1 MNDFLA
7 VAYAGMA
14 AAAVTNP
21 SGQMDMNSGAH
32 HPHHLYLAAAAA
44 AANGGSNSAPT
55 NSSKTAQ
62 MQDQLDRGVRK
73 PKCARCRNHGMVSWL
88 KGHKRHCKFKDCMCA
103 KCNLIA
109 ERQRVMAAQVALKRQ
124 QAAEDAIAMGMRCIS
139 PYGQLPP
146 GPVFSEHND
155 EDDEDDEED
164 DEDGVHQSQQTGSFG
179 SSTNSSST
187 SSSSNSS
194 FNKPANVNLKQKRDL
209 SSYEDSFKSK
219 KHKQL
224 YQEGTNEENEFEN
237 KPEDEETRR
246 RRAQEAMMK
255 LHNDCLKN
263 KSRTANLPA
272 FKDSSSSEHSNNERV
287 ARKSDG
293 NVKKSTS
300 LSSNT
305 PPFSCSSSSSS
316 SSSSSFSPY
325 DNRPAAV
332 NYEANEHKQA
342 PNRFDHLELLQRL
355 FPQHK
360 YNFLDLVL
368 HECNNDLK
376 KTIEHFINLN
386 ESVKNQ
392 PQASKGFNDGS
403 DESSAFMSALL
414 NGCAAAS
421 SPQSN
426 NQQQVSPKFPNHLAA
441 AHQHQH
447 QQQQQQLSMIN
458 FINQQHNS
466 QQILLNQ
473 RNLFPT
479 PSSSSSPNTSSN
491 HMYHYLP
498 HLFDLNNTSNAHI
511 QPQPQQQ
518 QTFRSNPQLDLIA
531 AAAAAQ
537 FGHAFNPFALA
548 AAAAANTTYSTGGQV
563 NSSASSEAAIS
574 PPSKMLGKF
583 KKHHLNTSNSSNS
596 SSSPSSPLSASSP
609 SPSSTKQN
617 SPTTQSPSSSAPA
630 TITTTAVASPI
641 HINNTNSE

>member
-21 SGQMDMNSGAH
+21 SSQMDSVH

-44 AANGGSNSAPT
+44 AANGGSNGASSS
-55 NSSKTAQ
+55 SSKTAQ
-62 MQDQLDRGVRK
+62 LQEQMDRGVRK

-146 GPVFSEHND
+146 GPVFSENND
-155 EDDEDDEED
+155 DDDEDDEED
-164 DEDGVHQSQQTGSFG
+164 DDDAIYQSQQAGSFG

-194 FNKPANVNLKQKRDL
+194 FNKPANVNSKQKRDL
-209 SSYEDSFKSK
+209 SSHEDSFKSK

-224 YQEGTNEENEFEN
+224 YQEATNEENEFEN

-263 KSRTANLPA
+263 KSRTSNLSV
-272 FKDSSSSEHSNNERV
+272 FKDISSSEHSNNERV
-287 ARKSDG
+287 TRKPDA
-293 NVKKSTS
+293 NMKKPTS

-325 DNRPAAV
+325 DSRPAAV
-332 NYEANEHKQA
+332 NYEANEHKHA

-368 HECNNDLK
+368 QECNNDLK

-386 ESVKNQ
+386 EGVNKNQ
-392 PQASKGFNDGS
+392 PQPPKGFNETS
-403 DESSAFMSALL
+403 DEPSAFMSLL
-414 NGCAAAS
+414 NGCAAS

-426 NQQQVSPKFPNHLAA
+426 NPQQVSPKFPNHLAA
-441 AHQHQH
+441 AHQH

-473 RNLFPT
+473 RNLF
-479 PSSSSSPNTSSN
+479 SSSSSPNTSNNQQSV
-491 HMYHYLP
+491 YHYLP
-498 HLFDLNNTSNAHI
+498 HLFDLNNPSNVHI

-518 QTFRSNPQLDLIA
+518 QSFRSNPQLDLIA

-548 AAAAANTTYSTGGQV
+548 AAAAANTTYSTAGQL
-563 NSSASSEAAIS
+563 NSSASSEAAVS

-583 KKHHLNTSNSSNS
+583 KKHHLNTSNSSR

-609 SPSSTKQN
+609 SPSSSKQN
-617 SPTTQSPSSSAPA
+617 SPTTPSPSAPA
-630 TITTTAVASPI
+630 TATSPTH
-641 HINNTNSE
+641 HINTNTNSE